1 MYQRFNFDKNSIDL
15 AKNTLDDA
23 AALTRNYYDINTK
36 DWKGIK
42 YDLKTLED
50 LKKDEITDNA
60 FAQLSKYRGVS
71 GKASQGFRFNFFR
84 ICIQDHKIMEAVKKR
99 GDRTCLKP
107 LLLYVMTHELI
118 HIVRFN
124 RLIKK
129 FEGSSKEKEIEE
141 KNVHFDTYNILRNTE
156 IHGMNDILNHYRDFR
171 FIEN

>member
-1 MYQRFNFDKNSIDL
+1 MSQHLHFDKKGIELANS
-15 AKNTLDDA
+15 TLDDA
-23 AALTRNYYDINTK
+23 ASLTRSYYNIDTK
-36 DWKGIK
+36 DWKEIK

-84 ICIQDHKIMEAVKKR
+84 ICLQDHKIMEAVKKR

-124 RLIKK
+124 RLIKR
-129 FEGSSKEKEIEE
+129 FEGSSFEREIEE
-141 KNVHFDTYNILRNTE
+141 KNVHSDTYNILRNTE